1 LNSRRR
7 VNSTVSWLLP
17 VTYMG
22 PLFSLIFGAILGCI
36 FLVVCG
42 ALFIYGRRTGNWR
55 ALKFAGGTGALI
67 FLLVA
72 ISIGSELF
80 FFLRLTRDQP
90 QIASLMGTW
99 KQTEF
104 TSYPAQITL
113 QSDGTFNS
121 SSASESLSGHWE
133 LSKQGDIW
141 SITLHSEKWMGFGLV
156 GRSAPY
162 RLYTYVGDPDSNE
175 MVIYTKADR

>member
-1 LNSRRR
+1 
-7 VNSTVSWLLP
+7 
-17 VTYMG
+17 MG

-42 ALFIYGRRTGNWR
+42 ALLIYGRRTGNWR

-72 ISIGSELF
+72 IGLGSELV
-80 FFLRLTRDQP
+80 FFLRLTRDRP
-90 QIASLMGTW
+90 QVASIIGTW
-99 KQTEF
+99 KQSDF

-113 QSDGTFNS
+113 QSDGSFNS
-121 SSASESLSGHWE
+121 SSPSESLSGRWE
-133 LSKQGDIW
+133 LSKQGDFW
-141 SITLHSEKWMGFGLV
+141 TITLHSEKWMSFGLV

-162 RLYTYVGDPDSNE
+162 RFYTYVGDPDSNE
-175 MVIYTKADR
+175 IVIYAKVER